1 LHSGQLKD
9 GSVVSKRSYIPNLL
23 VADERGRLYEHPF
36 LKMMGFDGNAF
47 VPINAKDV
55 IKLPPYSK
63 LFYIPHSRPVGFDV
77 KHGTMTVLEDFF
89 ISGKMRIKPNAVS
102 AFLSPGHVRLYLP
115 AAVPLQKRPILPLWA
130 YCAVGVLDGALVSA
144 AFQVEYNTKWDPK
157 NYDDKLLLGRID
169 TMKKRFF
176 GNRLLEHLINC
187 AVSNH
192 CFAAKNL
199 FLERWEAPV
208 PTSRAC
214 NASCLGCLSHQ
225 PEFPH
230 LKSHER
236 ISFRPSVKEIVEL
249 CVHHLEN
256 APEPIVSF
264 GQGCEGEP
272 LTEYL
277 LVAESI
283 KRIRES
289 TKKGI
294 INLNT
299 NGSYPERVRILC
311 EAGLNSIRISLNSA
325 RHYLYQAYFKPRGYG
340 IEEVVESLKIAK
352 SYGLYTMINYL
363 IFPGVTD
370 QEEELVAIAKII
382 EETRVD
388 FIHLKNLC
396 IDPWVYLDAMPRAKE
411 SKPMGLKNFY
421 NILRKNFPQLSL
433 GYFNQIPKQSFLDN
447 QYIPSLG

>member
-1 LHSGQLKD
+1 M
-9 GSVVSKRSYIPNLL
+9 
-23 VADERGRLYEHPF
+23 ADERGRIYEHPH
-36 LKMMGFDGNAF
+36 LKMVGFDGNAF
-47 VPINAKDV
+47 VPIKVKDV
-55 IKLPPYSK
+55 IRLPRFSK
-63 LFYIPHSRPVGFDV
+63 LFYIPGSRPVGFDPKKGNITQVEELRMARGV
-77 KHGTMTVLEDFF
+77 K
-89 ISGKMRIKPNAVS
+89 IRPNAVS

-115 AAVPLQKRPILPLWA
+115 AIVPLPDRPILPLWA
-130 YCAVGVLDGALVSA
+130 YCAVGVLDGDIVSA
-144 AFQVEYNTKWDPK
+144 AFQVEYNPKWDPQ
-157 NYDDKLLLGRID
+157 NFDDNVLMDHIEA
-169 TMKKRFF
+169 MKKKFF

-208 PTSRAC
+208 PTSRVC

-230 LKSHER
+230 LRSHER
-236 ISFRPSVKEIVEL
+236 IQFRPSVKEIVEL
-249 CVHHLEN
+249 CVHHIEH

-277 LVAESI
+277 LIAESI
-283 KRIRES
+283 KGIRER

-299 NGSYPERVRILC
+299 NGSYPERVRLLC

-325 RHYLYQAYFKPRGYG
+325 RASLYAAYYRPKGFGL
-340 IEEVVESLKIAK
+340 EEVVESLKIAR
-352 SYGLYTMINYL
+352 SYGVFTMINYL
-363 IFPGVTD
+363 VFPGVTD
-370 QEEELVAIAKII
+370 EEEELEAISQVIR
-382 EETRVD
+382 ETKVD

-396 IDPWVYLDAMPRAKE
+396 IDPWVYLDAMARERAP
-411 SKPMGLKNFY
+411 KPMGLKRFY
-421 NILRKNFPQLSL
+421 ATLKENFPGVSF
-433 GYFNQIPKQSFLDN
+433 GYFNQVPKQSFLDN
-447 QYIPSLG
+447 QRTSSLG